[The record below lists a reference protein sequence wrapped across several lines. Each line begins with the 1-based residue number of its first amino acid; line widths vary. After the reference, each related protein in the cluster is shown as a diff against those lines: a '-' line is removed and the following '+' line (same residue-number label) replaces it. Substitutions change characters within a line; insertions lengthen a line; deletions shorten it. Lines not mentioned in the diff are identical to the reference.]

1 MMMAVKIMTS
11 KRVFRSGGRG
21 CRSRRHRTRG
31 RVLLAKYRRRRRH
44 VRLLRVSL
52 RARVRKRRVYFMRA
66 FGGIDYSSILSSF
79 WLLLLPLYNLLLRYA
94 TTKYLPL
101 FRVGGGC
108 SLRRRD
114 SLCLFLSLSSFGIQP
129 TMLLFLPLARTSSYL
144 LNASLLFPHV
154 SFQVRKHSC
163 QTRAPSRE
171 CAETRERSRTYKS
184 TPISSSP
191 TIWVLDKPK
200 SITYMESVCA

>member
-1 MMMAVKIMTS
+1 MAVKIMTS
-11 KRVFRSGGRG
+11 KRVSRSGGRG

-44 VRLLRVSL
+44 LRLLRVSV
-52 RARVRKRRVYFMRA
+52 RAREKTARLFYESIR
-66 FGGIDYSSILSSF
+66 GIGYASILSSF

>member
-1 MMMAVKIMTS
+1 MAVKIMTS

-44 VRLLRVSL
+44 ARLLRVSV

-114 SLCLFLSLSSFGIQP
+114 SLCLCLSLSSFGIQP

>member
-44 VRLLRVSL
+44 ARLLRVSV

-66 FGGIDYSSILSSF
+66 FGGLDYSTILSSF

-114 SLCLFLSLSSFGIQP
+114 SLCLFLSLFFRYSTNHAPLP
-129 TMLLFLPLARTSSYL
+129 TSRPYFLVPLKRLFTLPARLFPGAQTFLPDAR
-144 LNASLLFPHV
+144 AFA
-154 SFQVRKHSC
+154 RMRGDE
-163 QTRAPSRE
+163 RALE
-171 CAETRERSRTYKS
+171 D
-184 TPISSSP
+184 
-191 TIWVLDKPK
+191 V
-200 SITYMESVCA
+200 

>member
-1 MMMAVKIMTS
+1 MAVKIMTS

-44 VRLLRVSL
+44 ARLLRVSV

-66 FGGIDYSSILSSF
+66 FGGIDYSTILSSF

-101 FRVGGGC
+101 FRVGRGC

>member
-44 VRLLRVSL
+44 ARLLRVSV

-101 FRVGGGC
+101 FRVGRGV
-108 SLRRRD
+108 LLKTTR
-114 SLCLFLSLSSFGIQP
+114 LSLSLSLSLFFRYSTNHAPLP
-129 TMLLFLPLARTSSYL
+129 TSRPYFLVPLKRLFTLPARLFPGAQTFLPDAR
-144 LNASLLFPHV
+144 AFA
-154 SFQVRKHSC
+154 RMRGDE
-163 QTRAPSRE
+163 RALE
-171 CAETRERSRTYKS
+171 D
-184 TPISSSP
+184 
-191 TIWVLDKPK
+191 V
-200 SITYMESVCA
+200 

>member
-1 MMMAVKIMTS
+1 MTS
-11 KRVFRSGGRG
+11 KRVSRSGGRG
-21 CRSRRHRTRG
+21 CRSRRHHARG
-31 RVLLAKYRRRRRH
+31 RVLLAKYRRMRRH
-44 VRLLRVSL
+44 LRLLCVSV
-52 RARVRKRRVYFMRA
+52 RACEKTARLFYESIR
-66 FGGIDYSSILSSF
+66 GIDYSSILSSF

>member
-1 MMMAVKIMTS
+1 MMAVKIMTS

-44 VRLLRVSL
+44 VRLLRVCL
-52 RARVRKRRVYFMRA
+52 YKRVRKRRVYFMRA

>member
-1 MMMAVKIMTS
+1 M
-11 KRVFRSGGRG
+11 
-21 CRSRRHRTRG
+21 
-31 RVLLAKYRRRRRH
+31 
-44 VRLLRVSL
+44 
-52 RARVRKRRVYFMRA
+52 RKRRVYFMRA

-94 TTKYLPL
+94 TTKYLSL
-101 FRVGGGC
+101 FRVGGEC
-108 SLRRRD
+108 SLRLRD
-114 SLCLFLSLSSFGIQP
+114 SLSLSFSPFLSPSLSLSSFSIQP

-163 QTRAPSRE
+163 QTRSPSRE

-200 SITYMESVCA
+200 SIMYIESVCA

>member
-1 MMMAVKIMTS
+1 MAVKIMTS
-11 KRVFRSGGRG
+11 KRVSRSGGRG

-44 VRLLRVSL
+44 ARLLRVSV

-66 FGGIDYSSILSSF
+66 FGGIDYSTILSSF